1 MRARASDVL
10 LGLCVLAAAASPYL
24 LLLVMGQYPSG
35 PQSPPIAQNELAGAV
50 KDGRI
55 SSIEISDD
63 RGLARGTDG
72 QQYWFQVNPATSELR
87 TLGAFGVSADDLAR
101 VDYVVKPPPPWRAW
115 VGGLA
120 SLFPLVLLGLI
131 WLCSAPPSSD
141 PSNELLGLIRHR
153 ARLATRGPGRT
164 RFEHVA
170 GVEEAKQD
178 LEEVVEF
185 LTTPEKFL
193 TVGARIPK
201 GVLLVGPP
209 GTGKTLLARAVAGE
223 ACVPF
228 FSISGSEF
236 VEVIVGVGAGRVRDL
251 FAQARRS
258 APCIVFVDEID
269 AIGRRRGSGVGFVN
283 EEREQTLNQILVEMD
298 GFDSDTNVI
307 VIAATNRPDVLDPAL
322 LRPGRFDRQVVLPSP
337 DVEGRQAILRVH
349 ASGKPFD
356 QSVDL
361 GVLARVTSGFS
372 GADLAN
378 LLNEGAILA
387 ARGDKKAI
395 GMFELEEAV
404 ERVIAGAERTTRV
417 MSAAELRRTAYHEGG
432 HAVAMHF
439 LEHHDPVHRVT
450 IVARGR
456 LNGFTRSLASEDRSF
471 LTRTQFEAMLAA
483 TLAGHA
489 AEQVVFGEVSAGID
503 NDLQVAT
510 GIARQMVTNYGM
522 SDRLGTV
529 ALGRKAGLIVLGRAL
544 GEQRNYSDK
553 TAEAIDA
560 EVRRLMGDAYAKAIA
575 IVRAH
580 RDVLNRVTAAL
591 IEKETLEGDE
601 LGRVLGAPL

>member
-1 MRARASDVL
+1 
-10 LGLCVLAAAASPYL
+10 
-24 LLLVMGQYPSG
+24 
-35 PQSPPIAQNELAGAV
+35 
-50 KDGRI
+50 
-55 SSIEISDD
+55 
-63 RGLARGTDG
+63 
-72 QQYWFQVNPATSELR
+72 
-87 TLGAFGVSADDLAR
+87 
-101 VDYVVKPPPPWRAW
+101 
-115 VGGLA
+115 
-120 SLFPLVLLGLI
+120 
-131 WLCSAPPSSD
+131 
-141 PSNELLGLIRHR
+141 
-153 ARLATRGPGRT
+153 
-164 RFEHVA
+164 
-170 GVEEAKQD
+170 
-178 LEEVVEF
+178 
-185 LTTPEKFL
+185 
-193 TVGARIPK
+193 
-201 GVLLVGPP
+201 
-209 GTGKTLLARAVAGE
+209 VAGE
-223 ACVPF
+223 AGVPF

-489 AEQVVFGEVSAGID
+489 AEQVVFGEVSAGVD

-560 EVRRLMGDAYAKAIA
+560 EVRRLMGDAYARAIA